1 MQIDVGDILAIGAL
15 MVFVSVVLLGYIDPR
30 RRQDLPSDVQYRVDH
45 ILVIGSIMVL
55 LSLLLFWW

>member
-1 MQIDVGDILAIGAL
+1 MQVEISDILAIGAL

-30 RRQDLPSDVQYRVDH
+30 RRQNLPSDVQYRVDH
-45 ILVIGSIMVL
+45 ILVIGSTIVL